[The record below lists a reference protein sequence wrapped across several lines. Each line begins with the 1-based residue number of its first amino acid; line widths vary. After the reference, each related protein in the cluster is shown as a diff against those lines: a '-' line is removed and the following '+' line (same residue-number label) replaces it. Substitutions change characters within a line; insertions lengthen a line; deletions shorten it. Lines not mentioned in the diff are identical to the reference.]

1 MPVLIS
7 SINSPRP
14 RLEFPRPF
22 CKIRDAA
29 DQDVRRPAA
38 AEDDTVTT
46 RDSSGNQ
53 EAMTSVKAKAESLT
67 PMMKQFNRAK
77 RANPDALLFFR
88 MGDFYEMF
96 YEDAK
101 VASKVLGIAL
111 TSRSKG
117 DAGVPMAGVP
127 VKAYEQYLFKLIRAG
142 YKVAICDQIE
152 DPKQAKGLVDRA
164 VTRIVTAGTITEEEL
179 LDRTRSSYLLS
190 VFPAGRRTGLAW
202 IDMSTG
208 AFMVTDI
215 APAGLADEIGRIEP
229 AEIIFPEALADPA
242 SEFMITPVSD
252 WHFDPAH
259 ALDTL
264 KEQFAVSTL
273 RGFGVDDESVGVS
286 AAGAALLYAGE
297 TQMDKPLQVGKITPF
312 LRDDHMI
319 LNRASRS
326 ALELVANQR
335 DGGRDNTLL
344 ASLDGTRTPMGSR
357 LLRDWILLPSTSI
370 ETIRSRQGGV
380 AELMENPSLRGDLA
394 EALSRIFDIQRITTK
409 VLANRASARDLVNLR
424 QSIEALPLLMDL
436 LESAHSG
443 ILFETRSRLD
453 SLEETGA
460 LLGRAIADRPPA
472 TLKEGGLI
480 RDGYNGE
487 LDDLRS
493 IRSEGNGYIRQ
504 FQEREI
510 ARTGIQKLKVSFNR
524 VFGYYIEVT
533 HANKDMIPPDYIR
546 KQTLKNAERYITPEL
561 KEYEIKVLTS
571 EEKIR
576 DLEYRLFQDIREK
589 VCEKARIL
597 QSTAEAIAVIDVLL
611 SLADKAAKRGYVRPE
626 ISESTRIRIREGR
639 HPILE
644 AAMESGTFVPNDLD
658 FSDEARLIILTGP
671 NMAGKSTFLRQNA
684 LIAIMAQI
692 GSFVPAASAEIGL
705 VDRILT
711 PVGAA
716 DDLARGSS
724 TVKVEMEETA
734 SILHNATEKSLIILD
749 EVGRGTSTFDG
760 LSLAWAISEHI
771 HDSVGARTLF
781 ATHYHQLTGLVDDL
795 KGVVNLSVAVR
806 EWKNEIIFLH
816 KIVEGGTD
824 KSYGIHVAR
833 LAGIPVEVLD
843 RAARV
848 LKDLEFKS
856 PDLNV
861 NRSGKAER
869 RDSSVQLGLFP
880 PGPDPVRE
888 ELDTIDPEELTPIEA
903 LVLLQKLKDMT
914 Q

>member
-1 MPVLIS
+1 M
-7 SINSPRP
+7 
-14 RLEFPRPF
+14 
-22 CKIRDAA
+22 
-29 DQDVRRPAA
+29 
-38 AEDDTVTT
+38 
-46 RDSSGNQ
+46 
-53 EAMTSVKAKAESLT
+53 
-67 PMMKQFNRAK
+67 
-77 RANPDALLFFR
+77 
-88 MGDFYEMF
+88 
-96 YEDAK
+96 
-101 VASKVLGIAL
+101 
-111 TSRSKG
+111 
-117 DAGVPMAGVP
+117 
-127 VKAYEQYLFKLIRAG
+127 
-142 YKVAICDQIE
+142 
-152 DPKQAKGLVDRA
+152 
-164 VTRIVTAGTITEEEL
+164 
-179 LDRTRSSYLLS
+179 
-190 VFPAGRRTGLAW
+190 
-202 IDMSTG
+202 
-208 AFMVTDI
+208 
-215 APAGLADEIGRIEP
+215 
-229 AEIIFPEALADPA
+229 
-242 SEFMITPVSD
+242 
-252 WHFDPAH
+252 
-259 ALDTL
+259 
-264 KEQFAVSTL
+264 
-273 RGFGVDDESVGVS
+273 
-286 AAGAALLYAGE
+286 
-297 TQMDKPLQVGKITPF
+297 
-312 LRDDHMI
+312 
-319 LNRASRS
+319 
-326 ALELVANQR
+326 
-335 DGGRDNTLL
+335 
-344 ASLDGTRTPMGSR
+344 
-357 LLRDWILLPSTSI
+357 
-370 ETIRSRQGGV
+370 
-380 AELMENPSLRGDLA
+380 
-394 EALSRIFDIQRITTK
+394 
-409 VLANRASARDLVNLR
+409 
-424 QSIEALPLLMDL
+424 
-436 LESAHSG
+436 
-443 ILFETRSRLD
+443 
-453 SLEETGA
+453 
-460 LLGRAIADRPPA
+460 
-472 TLKEGGLI
+472 
-480 RDGYNGE
+480 
-487 LDDLRS
+487 
-493 IRSEGNGYIRQ
+493 
-504 FQEREI
+504 
-510 ARTGIQKLKVSFNR
+510 
-524 VFGYYIEVT
+524 
-533 HANKDMIPPDYIR
+533 
-546 KQTLKNAERYITPEL
+546 
-561 KEYEIKVLTS
+561 
-571 EEKIR
+571 
-576 DLEYRLFQDIREK
+576 
-589 VCEKARIL
+589 
-597 QSTAEAIAVIDVLL
+597 IDVLL

-705 VDRILT
+705 VDRIFT
-711 PVGAA
+711 RVGAS

-724 TVKVEMEETA
+724 TFMVEMEETA